1 MNAQLSLEVFTEAVV
16 KTAVYYSLPD
26 WQMSLKKKHLL
37 CAFSYIDQ
45 DFQIAVL

>member
-1 MNAQLSLEVFTEAVV
+1 MHSWVLKSSLKPLSKLLFIIPFQIDKWV
-16 KTAVYYSLPD
+16 
-26 WQMSLKKKHLL
+26 LKKKHLL